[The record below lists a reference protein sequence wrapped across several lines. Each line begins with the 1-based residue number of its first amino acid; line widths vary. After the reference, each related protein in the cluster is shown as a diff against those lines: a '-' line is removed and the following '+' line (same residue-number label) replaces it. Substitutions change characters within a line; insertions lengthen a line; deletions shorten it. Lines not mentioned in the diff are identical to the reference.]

1 MKTPADKDQK
11 TTKGGV
17 QPEALK
23 NLGRNQ
29 ARAAL
34 QTKSKKS

>member
-1 MKTPADKDQK
+1 MKTPTDKDQK

-23 NLGRNQ
+23 SMGRNQ

-34 QTKSKKS
+34 QAKGKKT